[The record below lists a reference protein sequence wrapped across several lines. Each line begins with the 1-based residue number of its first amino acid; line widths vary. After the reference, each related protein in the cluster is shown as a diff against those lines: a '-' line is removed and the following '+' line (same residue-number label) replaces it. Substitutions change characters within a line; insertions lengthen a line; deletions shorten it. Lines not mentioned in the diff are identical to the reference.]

1 MLTRAITALHN
12 VLELYH
18 NVISTK
24 ETSPTSLPHDQVIE
38 QFVAIRIATINFM
51 DSFLQTC
58 LTGRLSAWIPSFL
71 GCSLGVLGS
80 VFLADII
87 AALPRNASA
96 MAWSSIQHHVV
107 DLRLHL
113 YGMARELLSALA
125 KGADFFDMKC
135 WDYCAG
141 VDSPGSYHSDVS
153 PILPSI
159 IRNSEGM
166 RIVDEDHVAYDCMAH
181 LARWRENYWNFL
193 QGDLWMTTT
202 PLDTDLLIVMS
213 LARMFL

>member
-1 MLTRAITALHN
+1 M
-12 VLELYH
+12 
-18 NVISTK
+18 
-24 ETSPTSLPHDQVIE
+24 
-38 QFVAIRIATINFM
+38 AIRIATINFM
-51 DSFLQTC
+51 DAFLQTC
-58 LTGRLSAWIPSFL
+58 LTGRLGAWVPSFL

-87 AALPRNASA
+87 AALPRNVSA
-96 MAWSSIQHHVV
+96 MAWSSIQHHIV

-135 WDYCAG
+135 WDYCAQA
-141 VDSPGSYHSDVS
+141 DSPSSYHSDLS
-153 PILPSI
+153 STLPVI

-166 RIVDEDHVAYDCMAH
+166 KIVDEDPITYDCMAN